1 MFKSSWH
8 KPKAR
13 VEPGLA
19 ELHPAR
25 GGGIRRLHL
34 LIADGDAVSAAGKEM
49 ALIVHLRPLHGGS
62 EQKIYDLTGRR
73 LRTAP
78 QKGVYIQGKKKI
90 LSSQLIQGQAEI
102 MEVIASSHMEFVG
115 IPLRELDL
123 PKSVIIA
130 AIHRG
135 NDVIIPDGN
144 TIIKEND
151 RVIMLGLISD
161 ISSIEK
167 LLKDNRKL
175 HLLFGR

>member
-1 MFKSSWH
+1 M
-8 KPKAR
+8 
-13 VEPGLA
+13 
-19 ELHPAR
+19 
-25 GGGIRRLHL
+25 
-34 LIADGDAVSAAGKEM
+34 DAVVTATGFDEDNLLLALMAKQRGVEDVIAKISRSTYAEIISALGIDM
-49 ALIVHLRPLHGGS
+49 ALNPLDITTSTIV
-62 EQKIYDLTGRR
+62 R
-73 LRTAP
+73 L
-78 QKGVYIQGKKKI
+78 VQGKKKI

-102 MEVIASSHMEFVG
+102 MEVIANSHMEFVG
-115 IPLRELDL
+115 VPLRELDL